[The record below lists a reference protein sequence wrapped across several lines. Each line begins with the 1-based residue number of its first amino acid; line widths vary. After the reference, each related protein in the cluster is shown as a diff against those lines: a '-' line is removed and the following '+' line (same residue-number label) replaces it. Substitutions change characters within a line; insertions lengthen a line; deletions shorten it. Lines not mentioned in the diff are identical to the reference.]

1 VTCTGAGAALVTR
14 WHDTAPRGWEE
25 LLASDPNASPAQ
37 RGGFALAVQATCPGF
52 SARFLTVERG
62 GELLGG
68 TPVLFE
74 RRAGLHWL
82 HALPWL
88 LPGTPLCRGE
98 THAEVDDA
106 IAVALAHESR
116 VGGEWVLHRP
126 AGPAPLAAALSRLP
140 GETRRLETAL
150 VDLTAGPEAALR
162 RIERHARQELALARR
177 RGLVVRED
185 RSRLEE
191 TWALHGRQARR
202 WGGHLPPPLELLRRL
217 LGSPDDPD
225 PLARLF
231 VVHDPAGM
239 LASVLVLVHRHEW
252 FAWWSGTHP
261 DARRH
266 HGFGFLLWEVA
277 MRAAAAGAGRFNLGS
292 SAGLSG
298 VEGFKRSL
306 GAHIVPTP
314 VRWLAPQR
322 AGVLGRTLAALQSRI
337 RRGRDRGA
345 QA

>member
-1 VTCTGAGAALVTR
+1 MEAEGTAAPALR
-14 WHDTAPRGWEE
+14 WHDTAPGGWDA
-25 LLASDPNASPAQ
+25 LLAHDRNASPAQ
-37 RGGFALAVQATCPGF
+37 RAGFVRAVAATCPGF
-52 SARFLTVERG
+52 EAAFLAIEHG
-62 GELLGG
+62 GALHAG

-74 RRAGLHWL
+74 RRAGLRWL

-88 LPGTPLCRGE
+88 LPGTPLCNGD
-98 THAEVDDA
+98 THTVVDA
-106 IAVALAHESR
+106 RIADALADVPC
-116 VGGEWVLHRP
+116 VGGEWVIHRP
-126 AGPAPLAAALSRLP
+126 HGPAPEPTVPGRIP

-150 VDLTAGPEAALR
+150 VDLTAGPEVALR
-162 RIERHARQELALARR
+162 RLDRHARQELAVARR

-185 RSRLEE
+185 PARLEE
-191 TWALHGRQARR
+191 AYALHGRQALG
-202 WGGHLPPPLELLRRL
+202 WGGHRPPPLELLRRL
-217 LGSPDDPD
+217 LGQPGDPD

-231 VVHDPAGM
+231 AVQDGKGT
-239 LASVLVLVHRHEW
+239 LATVLVLVHRHEW

-266 HGFGFLLWEVA
+266 HGFAFLLWEVA
-277 MRAAAAGAGRFNLGS
+277 MQAAAAGASRFNLGS

-314 VRWLAPQR
+314 VRWIAPHGTGVVGR
-322 AGVLGRTLAALQSRI
+322 ALGALQDRV

-345 QA
+345 RT